1 MEETMQINN
10 FKEMYFAELSE
21 LHSVEKQLV
30 EALGKMAAAAAHD
43 GLRQAFLKHRE
54 ETEAQRDR
62 VRAILD
68 RHGVNPDMHVDQSM
82 VRLVDESE
90 KMKSILANPD
100 LADAGLIASAQR
112 IEHYEI
118 AVYGT
123 VATYADLLELPEDR
137 QVLHQI
143 LEEEKAT
150 DAKLTM
156 LATQVVNRDALK
168 AA

>member
-1 MEETMQINN
+1 MQINN
-10 FKEMYFAELSE
+10 FKDMYFAELSE
-21 LHSVEKQLV
+21 LYSVETQLA
-30 EALGKMAAAAAHD
+30 EALGRMAGAASHD
-43 GLRQAFLKHRE
+43 GLRQAFLTHRE
-54 ETEAQRDR
+54 ETETQRDR
-62 VRAILD
+62 LRQILD

-82 VRLVDESE
+82 VALISESQ

-100 LADAGLIASAQR
+100 LVDAGLIASAQR

-123 VATYADLLELPEDR
+123 VATYADMLGLSEDR

-150 DAKLTM
+150 DAKLTQ

-168 AA
+168 TA